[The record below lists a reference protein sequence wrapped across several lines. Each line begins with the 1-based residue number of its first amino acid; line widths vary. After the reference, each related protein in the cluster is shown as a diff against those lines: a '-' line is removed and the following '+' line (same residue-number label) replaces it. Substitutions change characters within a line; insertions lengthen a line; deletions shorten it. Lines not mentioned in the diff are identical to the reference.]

1 MLDNAN
7 LLLFLGFWR
16 EWVCLGYC
24 LGGWL
29 LQDWCLEMKVTSQK
43 GGCCVWVFSRTRAHY
58 SNSYLFAFTTF
69 TALLRVFINGMLFL
83 LVVFLCFVL
92 SFRLFS
98 MHFYFFFMNIVP
110 ITFLIRC
117 VSFVYGGFCEGCESK
132 KIKTAVTRARESR
145 LLVSF
150 LRTVSEPKEH
160 CKIFSDGRKI
170 NSDICWRMSEF
181 FMKVLE
187 MIGRNL
193 GCFLRFCA

>member
-1 MLDNAN
+1 MILE
-7 LLLFLGFWR
+7 G
-16 EWVCLGYC
+16 WVCLGYS
-24 LGGWL
+24 LEGWL
-29 LQDWCLEMKVTSQK
+29 FQGRCFAMKVASQRA
-43 GGCCVWVFSRTRAHY
+43 GYCVWVFSRTRAHH

-69 TALLRVFINGMLFL
+69 TALLWVFINGMLCL

-98 MHFYFFFMNIVP
+98 MHFYFFFMNIVL

-117 VSFVYGGFCEGCESK
+117 VSFVYGEFCEGCECK
-132 KIKTAVTRARESR
+132 KIKTPVMRARESR

-150 LRTVSEPKEH
+150 LRTVLEPKEH
-160 CKIFSDGRKI
+160 CKIFSDGRKK
-170 NSDICWRMSEF
+170 NSDICWRISEF

-193 GCFLRFCA
+193 GGFWR